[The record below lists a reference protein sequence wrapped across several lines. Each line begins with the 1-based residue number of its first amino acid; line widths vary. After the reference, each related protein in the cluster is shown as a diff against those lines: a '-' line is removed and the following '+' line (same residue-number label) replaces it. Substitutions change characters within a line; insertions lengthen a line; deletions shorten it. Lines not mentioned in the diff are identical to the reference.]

1 MSPLSITWRRSW
13 LFCRNKCSRPLSLY
27 VYTGFNVSIRQ
38 HTKMSGVKVVGFLVV
53 LLAAIMVSYLFY
65 MYMGL
70 LLEYIALY
78 VRQVILYAFIEGV
91 L

>member
-1 MSPLSITWRRSW
+1 
-13 LFCRNKCSRPLSLY
+13 
-27 VYTGFNVSIRQ
+27 
-38 HTKMSGVKVVGFLVV
+38 MSGVKVVGFLVV